1 MQKII
6 AIVGGGERATHAVLA
21 REALKKAAR
30 AQGTEIL
37 VELRTSDGV
46 QDPLDPAAVQ
56 RADRLLLVG
65 DVAEDAVP
73 GGLPQV
79 RTSIPSPCNWA
90 GPSRPCWPR
99 RPESR
104 RIGAMTRST

>member
-21 REALKKAAR
+21 REALKMAAR

-65 DVAEDAVP
+65 DVAGDAVP

-79 RTSIPSPCNWA
+79 RVSIA
-90 GPSRPCWPR
+90 EVLRMRPRCWPAAPARRRRPR
-99 RPESR
+99 RPR
-104 RIGAMTRST
+104 RPGR